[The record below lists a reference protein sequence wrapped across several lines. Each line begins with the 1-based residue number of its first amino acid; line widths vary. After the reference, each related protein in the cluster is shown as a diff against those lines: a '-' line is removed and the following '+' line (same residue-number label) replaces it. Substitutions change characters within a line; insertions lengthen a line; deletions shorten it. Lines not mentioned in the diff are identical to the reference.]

1 MMRLVKVSVIYF
13 ALVFGTG
20 FILGTIRVLWLV
32 PRLGVRKSE
41 FLELPL
47 MILVTVIAARWINR
61 RFLSKDS
68 STGRLWVGWVSFGL
82 LVAAELAIGIGMQG
96 RSFFEILIDRDPIS
110 GAVYYG
116 SLILFAIMPWL
127 VGRSWLRRG

>member
-1 MMRLVKVSVIYF
+1 MRLVKVSVIYF

-32 PRLGVRKSE
+32 PQLGVRKSE
-41 FLELPL
+41 LLELPL
-47 MILVTVIAARWINR
+47 MTLVTVIAARWINR

-68 STGRLWVGWVSFGL
+68 STSRLWVGWVAFGL

-96 RSFFEILIDRDPIS
+96 RSFFEVMIDRDPVS
-110 GAVYYG
+110 GAVYYA

-127 VGRSWLRRG
+127 VGGSWLRRG